1 MMTGRNAGIDLLRA
15 WAVTLTVL
23 MHTLWIV
30 GLNVYAIDIDQL
42 SIRQTTSL
50 LQAIVVWAYHSQHGV
65 YIFFVLSGFL
75 IADIWLRRTPTSYLR
90 FLGQRAMRLLPLLW
104 VVIIAAHFLP
114 ALGTNTRFD
123 YPLSALLKNL
133 FLLNWF
139 LPDQKHF
146 YLLVTW
152 SLAWEW
158 IFYLSFPL
166 LFFAARFLH
175 KRTAWR
181 SSIWLRALLFALG
194 AAFCAGVLLVAH
206 WWRDRGGTYILIFSV
221 GVAVAY
227 LNVYRHNL
235 LQRIADTL
243 PWWIVIGCG
252 SIVAFVYGWYNPPN
266 GLLQRNAY
274 GRFTPHDL
282 FALCYLLPVGLLFIK
297 ASFTDWGNGVIV
309 RFARWIG
316 EISYSIYLWHLLILI
331 ALSAY
336 LPKIGSYAA
345 LSPAPRIALFCALLI
360 MLTLAISVI
369 SYRLI
374 EQPYFSRRAPAKAP
388 APSES

>member
-23 MHTLWIV
+23 MHTLWMI
-30 GLNVYAIDIDQL
+30 GLNVYRIDIDQL
-42 SIRQTTSL
+42 SIRETSSA

-114 ALGTNTRFD
+114 ALGTNARFD

-139 LPDQKHF
+139 LPDQKYF

-158 IFYLSFPL
+158 IFYLSFPI
-166 LFFAARFLH
+166 LFFAARFLNA
-175 KRTAWR
+175 RNAWR
-181 SSIWLRALLFALG
+181 SSVLQRVLLWAAIAALSV
-194 AAFCAGVLLVAH
+194 GVLLLAH
-206 WWRDRGGTYILIFSV
+206 GWRDRGGTYVLIFSV
-221 GVAVAY
+221 GVTVAY
-227 LNVYRHNL
+227 LNVNHHDFLR
-235 LQRIADTL
+235 RVADTV
-243 PWWIVIGCG
+243 PWWIVISCG
-252 SIVAFVYGWYNPPN
+252 SIVTFIYAWYNPPN

-282 FALCYLLPVGLLFIK
+282 FAVCYLIPVGLLFIK
-297 ASFTDWGNGVIV
+297 ASSTDWGNSAIV

-336 LPKIGSYAA
+336 LPKINAYVA
-345 LSPAPRIALFCALLI
+345 LRPTLSIPVFCTLVVL
-360 MLTLAISVI
+360 LTLGISAL

-374 EQPYFSRRAPAKAP
+374 EQPYFSRRKPAKAP
-388 APSES
+388 TLSGS

>member
-1 MMTGRNAGIDLLRA
+1 MMSGRNAGIDLLRA

-42 SIRQTTSL
+42 SIRQSSSV

-75 IADIWLRRTPTSYLR
+75 IADIWLRRTPESYLR

-139 LPDQKHF
+139 LPDQKYF

-158 IFYLSFPL
+158 IFYLSLPV
-166 LFFAARFLH
+166 LFFAARFLNT
-175 KRTAWR
+175 RNVWR
-181 SSIWLRALLFALG
+181 GSVAQRVLLWLVIASFSV
-194 AAFCAGVLLVAH
+194 GVLLLAH

-221 GVAVAY
+221 GVTVAY
-227 LNVYRHNL
+227 LNAYRHDF
-235 LQRIADTL
+235 LQRVADTV
-243 PWWIVIGCG
+243 PWWVVIGCG
-252 SIVAFVYGWYNPPN
+252 SIIAIVYAWYNPPN
-266 GLLQRNAY
+266 GLLQRNAH

-282 FALCYLLPVGLLFIK
+282 FALCYLVPVGLLFIK
-297 ASFTDWGNGVIV
+297 ASFTDWGNGVFV
-309 RFARWIG
+309 RVARWIG

-336 LPKIGSYAA
+336 LPKITAYAVLRPA
-345 LSPAPRIALFCALLI
+345 LSIPVFCLLVVL
-360 MLTLAISVI
+360 LTLAISAL

-374 EQPYFSRRAPAKAP
+374 EQPYFTRRKPIKGLT
-388 APSES
+388 SSGS

>member
-1 MMTGRNAGIDLLRA
+1 MMSGRNAGIDLLRA

-23 MHTLWIV
+23 MHTLWLV
-30 GLNVYAIDIDQL
+30 GLNVYQIDVDQL
-42 SIRQTTSL
+42 SIRETSSV
-50 LQAIVVWAYHSQHGV
+50 LQAIAVWAYHSQHGV
-65 YIFFVLSGFL
+65 YIFFVLSGYL

-139 LPDQKHF
+139 LPDQKYF

-158 IFYLSFPL
+158 IFYLSFPI
-166 LFFAARFLH
+166 LFYAARFLSARGAWQVSALQ
-175 KRTAWR
+175 RT
-181 SSIWLRALLFALG
+181 LLWMAIAVLSV
-194 AAFCAGVLLVAH
+194 GVLLLAH
-206 WWRDRGGTYILIFSV
+206 IWRDRGGTYILIFSV
-221 GVAVAY
+221 GVVVAY
-227 LNVYRHNL
+227 LNVYRHAF
-235 LQRIADTL
+235 LQHVADTV
-243 PWWIVIGCG
+243 PWWVVIGCG
-252 SIVAFVYGWYNPPN
+252 SIVAFIYAWYNPPN
-266 GLLQRNAY
+266 GLLQRNKY

-282 FALCYLLPVGLLFIK
+282 FAVCYLVPAGLLFVK
-297 ASFTDWGNGVIV
+297 ASFTDWGDGVFV

-316 EISYSIYLWHLLILI
+316 EISYSIYLWHLLVLI

-336 LPKIGSYAA
+336 LPKITAYAA
-345 LSPAPRIALFCALLI
+345 LRPALSIPLFCTLVIL
-360 MLTLAISVI
+360 LTLGISAL
-369 SYRLI
+369 SYRWI
-374 EQPYFSRRAPAKAP
+374 EQPYFTRRKPAKAP
-388 APSES
+388 TRSDS